1 MLGDMR
7 EEQLHPTRLVASIIT
22 VVLLSA
28 CANPNP
34 GGYDTADLMA
44 DYCANVGPNQTLS
57 NTQTTVHHWDDEATT
72 AGHRGTVTNDTLEPD
87 LNQAKPHGC

>member
-1 MLGDMR
+1 MRKYFCIALISTLG
-7 EEQLHPTRLVASIIT
+7 
-22 VVLLSA
+22 A

-44 DYCANVGPNQTLS
+44 EYCANAGPNQTLS
-57 NTQTTVHHWDDEATT
+57 NTQTTIHRWDHENTT
-72 AGHRGTVTNDTLEPD
+72 AGHRGTVTNDTFEPD

>member
-1 MLGDMR
+1 MR
-7 EEQLHPTRLVASIIT
+7 QSLPLVFALT
-22 VVLLSA
+22 LALVLSA

-44 DYCANVGPNQTLS
+44 EYCASAGPNGTTM
-57 NTQTTVHHWDDEATT
+57 NTQTTIHSWDHEATT

>member
-1 MLGDMR
+1 MHRHSFL
-7 EEQLHPTRLVASIIT
+7 LPA
-22 VVLLSA
+22 VLLAAGLTA

-34 GGYDTADLMA
+34 DGYDTADLMA
-44 DYCANVGPNQTLS
+44 DYCAGAGPNRTMP

-72 AGHRGTVTNDTLEPD
+72 AGHRGTVTNDTMEPD